1 MKQSTSGRVGDG
13 DVTFVYEKSFE
24 KGETAL
30 RSFDETPRVPD
41 DLTSITSRVVT
52 LTRIDHVG

>member
-13 DVTFVYEKSFE
+13 DFAFAYEKSFE

-30 RSFDETPRVPD
+30 QSFDETP
-41 DLTSITSRVVT
+41 
-52 LTRIDHVG
+52 